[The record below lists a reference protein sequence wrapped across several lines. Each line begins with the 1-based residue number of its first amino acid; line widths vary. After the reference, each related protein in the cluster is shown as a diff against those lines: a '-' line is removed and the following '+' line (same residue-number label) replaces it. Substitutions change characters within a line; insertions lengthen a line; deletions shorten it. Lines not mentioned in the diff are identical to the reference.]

1 MELFK
6 SKSRFVNYLYTI
18 MSTIQ
23 IEILNPKA
31 IRLIQDLADLELIS
45 IKYPMETGFST
56 LLAKLRSK
64 AESVPN
70 LEEITKEVEIV
81 REARN
86 EEKNQSYY

>member
-1 MELFK
+1 
-6 SKSRFVNYLYTI
+6 

-45 IKYPMETGFST
+45 IYEPPETGFSK

-64 AESVPN
+64 AESAPS
-70 LEEITKEVEIV
+70 LEEITNEVELV
-81 REARN
+81 RAARN
-86 EEKNQSYY
+86 EQKK